1 MNPLTSH
8 KNSWLMNPIVEPVL
22 SQEQLNVLVVGN
34 NPLELSS
41 MLNKIGHI
49 PGRIIRTETAFDT
62 RSIVD
67 RLLRFRP
74 NFILIDDNIGRAEL
88 NDTVYVLAHNRKTKN
103 VPITVLKNS
112 NYAEASASPSVIDYI
127 LKGTLTAEALYTSL
141 RNSLKVRRTQV
152 YLMKAYNKR
161 KRLLLD
167 LVMNK

>member
-1 MNPLTSH
+1 MNTLVELPLSR
-8 KNSWLMNPIVEPVL
+8 
-22 SQEQLNVLVVGN
+22 EQLNVLVVGN

-49 PGRIIRTETAFDT
+49 PGRIIKTETAFDT
-62 RSIVD
+62 RSIID

-74 NFILIDDNIGRAEL
+74 NFILIDDNIGLQAL
-88 NDTVYVLAHNRKTKN
+88 NDTVFALAHNRKTKH

-112 NYAEASASPSVIDYI
+112 NYTEASASPSVIDYI

-167 LVMNK
+167 LVRNR